1 MNLPIQDEASKKRAG
16 KPSSVS
22 NEKLTPPRPRIY
34 PKTALE
40 TVDGLFLNPLV
51 GETKSD
57 DIPADVRMESYQVLL
72 DHYYPKDRVFLGVFL
87 AAMRYAGR
95 EKPFSTRLSAKTTA
109 ARILSSAA
117 IMPASVITT
126 AHMKRKSCLINL
138 QRMNSGLHR

>member
-1 MNLPIQDEASKKRAG
+1 
-16 KPSSVS
+16 
-22 NEKLTPPRPRIY
+22 
-34 PKTALE
+34 
-40 TVDGLFLNPLV
+40 
-51 GETKSD
+51 
-57 DIPADVRMESYQVLL
+57 MESYQVLL

-87 AAMRYAGR
+87 AAMRYAGPR
-95 EKPFSTRLSAKTTA
+95 EAIFHALVRKTTA